1 MANYN
6 VTTTYTTL
14 ANIMGA
20 SYDATKDYIIHVNE
34 ILLGL
39 LQANASNTGRGKE
52 FKSFAEFEVGKGN
65 TLYLRGT
72 SGNIDIYVEENKS
85 V

>member
-52 FKSFAEFEVGKGN
+52 YKSFMQFEVGKG
-65 TLYLRGT
+65 TTIYLRST
-72 SGNIDIYVEENKS
+72 SHDIDIYVEEKKS

>member
-20 SYDATKDYIIHVNE
+20 SYDATKDDVFMEKQLDDKNHIAKY
-34 ILLGL
+34 
-39 LQANASNTGRGKE
+39 
-52 FKSFAEFEVGKGN
+52 KGGCFYE
-65 TLYLRGT
+65 T
-72 SGNIDIYVEENKS
+72 ENRLCNKFQQQ
-85 V
+85 

>member
-1 MANYN
+1 MANFT
-6 VTTTYTTL
+6 VTKDYQTL
-14 ANIMGA
+14 ATIMGA
-20 SYDATKDYIIHVNE
+20 SYDNTKDYIIHVNE

-52 FKSFAEFEVGKGN
+52 YKSFMQFEVSKG
-65 TLYLRGT
+65 TTIYLKGT
-72 SGNIDIYVEENKS
+72 SGNIDIYVEEKKT